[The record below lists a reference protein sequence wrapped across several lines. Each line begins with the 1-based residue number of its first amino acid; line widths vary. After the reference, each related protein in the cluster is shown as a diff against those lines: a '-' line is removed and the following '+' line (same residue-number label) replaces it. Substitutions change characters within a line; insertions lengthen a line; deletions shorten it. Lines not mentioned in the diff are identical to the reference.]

1 MAIRF
6 NVVSNVAEI
15 SGTIAAE
22 KRVVNFAVIKALT
35 RTARDAR
42 PELQTEMRKVFD
54 RPTPYTLNSV
64 FVSAA
69 TRANPVARVW
79 IKDDRAGSGTPAT
92 KYLLPQIEGGTRNRR
107 ASERR
112 LESVLVLPRG
122 WFLVPGARA
131 KRDQYGNWSNG
142 ELKQVLS
149 WFQAAQPT
157 SGYSANLTPE
167 RRKRLK
173 KGTKKRRG
181 FEYFAVRPGDKASRW
196 LRPGIYRKTKFG
208 FGGAIEPMA
217 IFVQSV
223 TYRPRLDFYGVVQR
237 VAETRFYR
245 NLLDALAEERV
256 R

>member
-1 MAIRF
+1 MAVTF
-6 NVVSNVAEI
+6 SVKSNVAEI
-15 SGTIAAE
+15 TTTLGAQ
-22 KRVVNFAVIKALT
+22 KRAVSFAVIKALT
-35 RTARDAR
+35 RTASAAR
-42 PELQTEMRKVFD
+42 VAVQVEMRKVFD
-54 RPTPYTLNSV
+54 RPTPYTLNSI
-64 FVSAA
+64 FVSSA

-112 LESVLVLPRG
+112 FEAVGVLPRG
-122 WFLVPGARA
+122 WFIVPGARA
-131 KRDQYGNWSNG
+131 KRDQFGNWSNG

-181 FEYFAVRPGDKASRW
+181 FEYFAVRPGEKAARW

-208 FGGAIEPMA
+208 FGGAIEPIA
-217 IFVQSV
+217 IFVQRV
-223 TYRPRLDFYGVVQR
+223 TYRQRLDFYGVVQR
-237 VAETRFYR
+237 TAEQQFP
-245 NLLDALAEERV
+245 LSLARAIDEERA